1 MPWAVLRERLQ
12 LTVSWGGCPW
22 SGCPCTG
29 CPWGGQPLDSCPWHG
44 GAPGLGI
51 LGGSWGGCR
60 ARRYTKS
67 PCARQPWH
75 HGVRGR
81 SALCPAVVATGTAHG
96 MVPPCTASSSAPATP
111 HPALVSPP
119 PSVFLS
125 ILPSAPLSIHPSPS
139 VPLSSPCSSSL
150 CPHPPWFSS
159 LRPPPCHPQAVPVPR
174 AHGGGSEPCPP
185 TPKCPTLGSPQLSH
199 GGQTAAYRCHQAW

>member
-1 MPWAVLRERLQ
+1 M
-12 LTVSWGGCPW
+12 
-22 SGCPCTG
+22 
-29 CPWGGQPLDSCPWHG
+29 
-44 GAPGLGI
+44 GI

-60 ARRYTKS
+60 ARQHTKS

-81 SALCPAVVATGTAHG
+81 SALCPAGVATGTAHG

-139 VPLSSPCSSSL
+139 VPFSSPCSSSL

-185 TPKCPTLGSPQLSH
+185 TPKCPTLGSPQLSMVGRQLRIGATKH
-199 GGQTAAYRCHQAW
+199 GDPAGGARLCSLSRQGARGLPSRQAVAGMRPGCSLVRRAERGPPS